1 MTCKII
7 LFVNKMAATANE
19 YGIKL
24 LKYITKEKKDVTN
37 IYFYAILNGLVSLSI
52 PLGIQS
58 IISFVMGATM
68 VTSIYLLIFFVV
80 LGTFFVGHFRL
91 KVLQIIEKIQ
101 QKIFVEFSVAFTEK
115 LPKVDLSS
123 SRKYYLPELVNRF
136 FDVQNLQKGISKILL
151 EIPTALIQIFFGI
164 LLLSF
169 YHVWFLA
176 FGGLVVLSVAVI
188 FRYTMESGIKSSIE
202 ESDKKYDTAAW
213 IEDIAGSVKT
223 FKMHSE
229 NETHLQGTDERVSE
243 YLDHRTSHF
252 KVLMFQYKTIIAFKV
267 IITLVMLVIG
277 TYLMLDQQ
285 LNIGAFIATE
295 IVVLSIM
302 AAVEKLIISLES
314 YYDIIASYAK
324 LTKVTELKEE
334 SDGDIELSQKYHGT
348 EVELKDV
355 NFAFQDASPILN
367 DLNFKIKSNSL
378 NVVTGNTGA
387 GKSLL
392 LNMLA
397 GFYEPASGAILFDK
411 FPLKNL
417 NKQLFRSQVGLYL
430 ENMKVIQ
437 GTVLENI
444 LLGNSSSDTESILKV
459 SEKIGIENISH
470 LFSNGFYTD
479 ISETDSEITFS
490 SRKKILLLRT
500 LLGDKRLILLEN
512 PMAGMPEE
520 FQQKLLQYL
529 HEVKERATVVIVSS
543 DQNLTAGADQHLH
556 LDNGTLSI
564 IS

>member
-1 MTCKII
+1 
-7 LFVNKMAATANE
+7 MAATANE

-101 QKIFVEFSVAFTEK
+101 QKIFVEFSMAFTEK

-151 EIPTALIQIFFGI
+151 EIPTALIQIVFGI

-314 YYDIIASYAK
+314 YYDVIASYAK

-334 SDGDIELSQKYHGT
+334 TEGDIQLSQKSNGT
-348 EVELKDV
+348 EVECKDV
-355 NFAFQDASPILN
+355 HFAFQDANPILG

-378 NVVTGNTGA
+378 NVITGNTGA

-411 FPLKNL
+411 IPLKNL

-444 LLGNSSSDTESILKV
+444 LLGNSRSDTESILHV

-500 LLGDKRLILLEN
+500 LLGEKRLILLEN
-512 PMAGMPEE
+512 PMAGMPEA
-520 FQQKLLQYL
+520 FQRKLLQHL
-529 HEVKERATVVIVSS
+529 HEIKKSATVVIVSS
-543 DQNLTAGADQHLH
+543 DTYLIAGADQHLH
-556 LDNGTLSI
+556 LDNGTVKV